1 MTTHTIVSIIALIVY
16 SALMLYVGM
25 GKAYDKEVVSS
36 TRGYFIGGGTGYF
49 VLFFTTAA
57 TWFSTWI
64 YMGAPGSFY
73 KNGIGW
79 VAGATWQLLIMFLMG
94 CFATRL
100 WRMSRSYDYVT
111 PGDLLEGYYQS
122 RTLRTVVSGGQL
134 IFCFPYMMAQIS
146 GVGLAVST
154 LTNGFIPS
162 WVGCIYCAFIVGLYV
177 FFGGFKSQAWVDTMQ
192 GIMFT
197 VILWIT
203 VVIMM
208 AQNGGGIE
216 GFFTGLENAGN
227 RLLYY
232 ATDPDAAWG
241 WKMYLSYFLVQA
253 IGGYFAPYVWQR
265 SYAAKSGRTLQQ
277 ISGTL
282 GLFYCFAIMLPV
294 MLVGFGGVV
303 LGVDTANADN
313 IMVATM
319 TQYAPYVAVL
329 VVVGILAAGMSTI
342 SSILV
347 CTGSLV
353 TVDFIQRAKPNMSPE
368 SVRKTSRAS
377 IFIVMLLALILSMV
391 NVEGIVILVNTAL
404 AGFMQVIWGVFGVF
418 YWKRATKEGVIAGF
432 VAGIVVT
439 LVCTAMNV
447 NPLGFNPGCTGF
459 AVNTVLFF
467 VISLC
472 TKPVSEEYRTKFLS
486 PLRKYRTLP
495 ED

>member
-1 MTTHTIVSIIALIVY
+1 MTTHTIVSIIALIFY
-16 SALMLYVGM
+16 SILMLYVGM
-25 GKAYDKEVVSS
+25 GKGYDKEVVSS
-36 TRGYFIGGGTGYF
+36 PRGYFIGGGTGYF

-79 VAGATWQLLIMFLMG
+79 IAGSTWQLLIMFLMG

-100 WRMSRSYDYVT
+100 WRMSKSYDYVT
-111 PGDLLEGYYQS
+111 PGDLMEGYYQS
-122 RTLRTVVSGGQL
+122 RSLRIVISGGQL
-134 IFCFPYMMAQIS
+134 IFCFPYMMAQIT

-162 WVGCIYCAFIVGLYV
+162 WMGCIYCAAIVGLYV
-177 FFGGFKSQAWVDTMQ
+177 YFGGFKSQSWVDTMQ
-192 GIMFT
+192 GIMFV

-203 VVIMM
+203 VTVMVL
-208 AQNGGGIE
+208 QNGGGIS
-216 GFFTGLENAGN
+216 GFFTGLESAGN

-232 ATDPDAAWG
+232 VTDPNGGWT

-265 SYAAKSGRTLQQ
+265 AYAAKNGTTLRK

-282 GLFYCFAIMLPV
+282 GAFYCFAVMMPV
-294 MLVGFGGVV
+294 MIVGFGGIV
-303 LGVDTANADN
+303 LGVNTANADN
-313 IMVATM
+313 IMVTTM
-319 TQYAPYVAVL
+319 TQYAPYVAIL

-353 TVDFIQRAKPNMSPE
+353 TVDFIQRARPDMPPE
-368 SVRKTSRAS
+368 KVQKTSRLS
-377 IFIVMLLALILSMV
+377 ILIVMVLALILSLMD
-391 NVEGIVILVNTAL
+391 VEGIVILVNTAL
-404 AGFMQVIWGVFGVF
+404 AGFMQAIWGVVGVF
-418 YWKRATKEGVIAGF
+418 YWKRATKEGVMVGF
-432 VAGIVVT
+432 IAGIVTV
-439 LVCTAMNV
+439 LVLTAMNI

-467 VISLC
+467 LISLC
-472 TKPVSEEYRTKFLS
+472 TKPVSQEYRTKFLE
-486 PLRKYRTLP
+486 PLRKHRTLP

>member
-1 MTTHTIVSIIALIVY
+1 MTTHTIVSIIGLIIY

-79 VAGATWQLLIMFLMG
+79 IAGSTWQLLIMFLMG

-100 WRMSRSYDYVT
+100 WRMSKSYDYVT

-122 RTLRTVVSGGQL
+122 RGLRTVVSGGQL

-154 LTNGFIPS
+154 LTNGFIPT

-177 FFGGFKSQAWVDTMQ
+177 FYGGFKSQAWVDTMQ

-216 GFFTGLENAGN
+216 GFFSGVEAAGN

-232 ATDPDAAWG
+232 VTDPNGGWT

-265 SYAAKSGRTLQQ
+265 SYAAKNGTTLRK

-282 GLFYCFAIMLPV
+282 GLFYCFGVMLPV

-319 TQYAPYVAVL
+319 TQYAPYVAIL

-347 CTGSLV
+347 CTGSLI
-353 TVDFIQRAKPNMSPE
+353 TVDFIKRAKPDMSPE
-368 SVRKTSRAS
+368 SVQKTSRMS

-391 NVEGIVILVNTAL
+391 NIEGIVILVNTAL
-404 AGFMQVIWGVFGVF
+404 AGFMQAIWAVFGVF
-418 YWKRATKEGVIAGF
+418 YWKRATKEGCIVGF
-432 VAGIVVT
+432 VAGIVTV
-439 LVCTAMNV
+439 LVLTGLNI
-447 NPLGFNPGCTGF
+447 NPFGFNPGFTGLV
-459 AVNTVLFF
+459 VNTVLFF
-467 VISLC
+467 LVSLC
-472 TKPVSEEYRTKFLS
+472 TKPVSAEWRAKFLE
-486 PLRKYRTLP
+486 PLRKHRTLP
-495 ED
+495 EE